1 MNTITLTKQIPVRAD
16 YDCIVC
22 GGGCAGFT
30 AAISA
35 ARAGLRT
42 ALIDRYGFLG
52 GTATAGYVVPISG
65 FYFKENR
72 VVGGIA
78 WEFVNR
84 LEKQGA
90 ALVELPKGHVSV
102 HPEYYKLIAEQMVE
116 ECGVE
121 LYTNAILTDC
131 MTDNRQITH
140 AIIHD
145 KSGTYAL
152 TAKTFIDATGDG
164 DLACMAGAPMRTDE
178 SGSMQPISLCFLIE
192 NVDATTDLLRNY
204 IHHNGKDAKQ
214 SVNTI
219 IRDYLLSCE
228 DAPQFGGPWFNTL
241 LRGNSL
247 AVNITR
253 ACCDATDPHAFAA
266 AERKLRRDMF
276 TLVELLRAK
285 FPEFKDCAI
294 VSSGI
299 NAGIRETRHL
309 IGKGTA
315 TLQSFLDG
323 TTYTCPAAH
332 SAHPMD
338 IHDPKSAGQQLIRLE
353 NNAYI
358 PCDALV
364 CTQLDNL
371 ITAGRCISAEAG
383 PYASLRVQATLM
395 SIGEAAGLMAKL
407 SQASGTPV
415 HALDETALSAMIA
428 ERNFVL

>member
-1 MNTITLTKQIPVRAD
+1 MNTITLTKNIPVRAD

-22 GGGCAGFT
+22 GGGCAGFV

-42 ALIDRYGFLG
+42 ALIERYGFLG

-65 FYFKENR
+65 FYFKGER

-78 WEFVNR
+78 WEFVKR
-84 LEKQGA
+84 LEEQGA

-102 HPEYYKLIAEQMVE
+102 HPENYKVVAEQMVE
-116 ECGVE
+116 ESGVE
-121 LYTNAILTDC
+121 LYTNTTLIDS
-131 MTDNRQITH
+131 MTEGKNVTH
-140 AIIHD
+140 VVLHD

-164 DLACMAGAPMRTDE
+164 DLAYMAGAPMRSAD
-178 SGSMQPISLCFLIE
+178 SGTMQPISLCFVIE
-192 NVDATTDLLRNY
+192 NVDATTDLLKNC
-204 IHHNGKDAKQ
+204 IHHNGRDAKQ
-214 SVNTI
+214 SVNTV
-219 IRDYLLSCE
+219 IREYLLSCP

-241 LRGNSL
+241 LLGKSL
-247 AVNITR
+247 AVNVTR
-253 ACCDATDPHAFAA
+253 AGCDATDPRAFAA

-276 TLVELLRAK
+276 AILDLLRAK
-285 FPEFKDCAI
+285 FPEFKDCAV
-294 VSSGI
+294 VSSAI

-323 TTYTCPAAH
+323 TTYACPAAH

-353 NNAYI
+353 NNAYL

-364 CTQLDNL
+364 CEQLDNL
-371 ITAGRCISAEAG
+371 IVAGRCLSAEAA

-395 SIGEAAGLMAKL
+395 STGEAAGLMAKL
-407 SQASGTPV
+407 SRETSRPV
-415 HALDETALSAMIA
+415 HDLEESKLSAMIA
-428 ERNFVL
+428 ERNLVL

>member
-1 MNTITLTKQIPVRAD
+1 MNTITLTKNIPVRAD

-22 GGGCAGFT
+22 GGGCAGFV

-42 ALIDRYGFLG
+42 ALVERYGFLG

-65 FYFKENR
+65 FYFKGNR

-84 LEKQGA
+84 LEAQGA

-102 HPEYYKLIAEQMVE
+102 HPENYKVVAEQMVE
-116 ECGVE
+116 ESGVE
-121 LYTNAILTDC
+121 LYTNTMLIDTVTEGKKVTHVIL
-131 MTDNRQITH
+131 N
-140 AIIHD
+140 D

-164 DLACMAGAPMRTDE
+164 DLADMAGAPMRSAD
-178 SGSMQPISLCFLIE
+178 SGTMQPLSLCFVIE
-192 NVDATTDLLRNY
+192 NTDATTDLLKNC
-204 IHHNGKDAKQ
+204 IHHNGRDAKQ
-214 SVNTI
+214 SVNTVI
-219 IRDYLLSCE
+219 HDYLLSCPE
-228 DAPQFGGPWFNTL
+228 APQFGGPWFNTL
-241 LRGNSL
+241 LLGNSL

-253 ACCDATDPHAFAA
+253 AGCDATDPRAFAA

-276 TLVELLRAK
+276 VIIDLLRAK
-285 FPEFKDCAI
+285 FPEFKNSAI
-294 VSSGI
+294 VSSAI

-338 IHDPKSAGQQLIRLE
+338 IHDPKSSAQQLIRLE
-353 NNAYI
+353 NNAYV

-364 CTQLDNL
+364 CEQLDNL
-371 ITAGRCISAEAG
+371 IVAGRCLSAEAG

-395 SIGEAAGLMAKL
+395 STGEAAGLMAKL
-407 SQASGTPV
+407 SQSSGAPV
-415 HALDETALSAMIA
+415 HALEDATLSAMIA

>member
-1 MNTITLTKQIPVRAD
+1 MNTITLTRSIPVRAE

-22 GGGCAGFT
+22 GGGCAGFV
-30 AAISA
+30 AAVSA

-42 ALIDRYGFLG
+42 ALVERYGFLG

-65 FYFKENR
+65 FYFKGNR

-78 WEFVNR
+78 WEFVKR
-84 LEKQGA
+84 LEEQGA

-102 HPEYYKLIAEQMVE
+102 HPENYKVVAEQMVE
-116 ECGVE
+116 ESGVE
-121 LYTNAILTDC
+121 LYTNTVLIDC
-131 MTDNRQITH
+131 QTNGKQVTH
-140 AIIHD
+140 IVLND

-164 DLACMAGAPMRTDE
+164 DLAYMSGAPMRHAD
-178 SGSMQPISLCFLIE
+178 SGTMQPLSLCFVIE
-192 NVDATTDLLRNY
+192 NVDATTELLKNC
-204 IHHNGKDAKQ
+204 IHHNGRDAKQ
-214 SVNTI
+214 SVNTVI
-219 IRDYLLSCE
+219 HEYLLTCP

-241 LRGNSL
+241 LLGKSL

-253 ACCDATDPHAFAA
+253 AGCDATDSRAFAA

-276 TLVELLRAK
+276 KIMDLLRVK
-285 FPEFKDCAI
+285 FPEFKDSAV
-294 VSSGI
+294 VSSAI

-353 NNAYI
+353 NNAYV

-364 CTQLDNL
+364 CEQLDNL
-371 ITAGRCISAEAG
+371 IVAGRCLSAEAG

-395 SIGEAAGLMAKL
+395 STGEAAGLMAAL
-407 SQASGTPV
+407 SQSTAAPV
-415 HALDETALSAMIA
+415 HALDEQTLADMI
-428 ERNFVL
+428 RNRSFVL

>member
-1 MNTITLTKQIPVRAD
+1 MNTITLTKHIPVRAD

-22 GGGCAGFT
+22 GGGCAGFV

-35 ARAGLRT
+35 ARAGLRV
-42 ALIDRYGFLG
+42 ALVERYGFLG

-65 FYFKENR
+65 FYFKGER

-78 WEFVNR
+78 WEFVHR
-84 LEKQGA
+84 LEEQGA

-102 HPEYYKLIAEQMVE
+102 HPENYKVVAEQMVE
-116 ECGVE
+116 ESGVE
-121 LYTNAILTDC
+121 LYTNTMLIDSITDGK
-131 MTDNRQITH
+131 TITH
-140 AIIHD
+140 IVLHD

-164 DLACMAGAPMRTDE
+164 DLAHMSGAPMRSAD
-178 SGSMQPISLCFLIE
+178 SGTMQPISLCFVIE
-192 NVDATTDLLRNY
+192 NADATTDLLKNY
-204 IHHNGKDAKQ
+204 IHHNGRDAKQ
-214 SVNTI
+214 SVNTA
-219 IRDYLLSCE
+219 IREYLLSCP

-241 LRGNSL
+241 LLGKSL
-247 AVNITR
+247 AVNVTR
-253 ACCDATDPHAFAA
+253 AGCDATDPRAFAA
-266 AERKLRRDMF
+266 TERKLRRDMF
-276 TLVELLRAK
+276 AIVDLLRAK

-294 VSSGI
+294 VSSAI

-309 IGKGTA
+309 IGKSTA

-323 TTYTCPAAH
+323 TTYACPAAH

-353 NNAYI
+353 NNAYL

-364 CTQLDNL
+364 CEQLDNL
-371 ITAGRCISAEAG
+371 IVAGRCLSAEAA

-395 SIGEAAGLMAKL
+395 STGEAAGLMAKL
-407 SQASGTPV
+407 SHISGAPV
-415 HALDETALSAMIA
+415 HALDNATLSAMIT
-428 ERNFVL
+428 ERGFVL

>member
-1 MNTITLTKQIPVRAD
+1 MSYIHYSKNIPVRAT

-22 GGGCAGFT
+22 GGGCAGFV

-42 ALIDRYGFLG
+42 ALVERYGFLG

-65 FYFKENR
+65 FYFKGER

-78 WEFVNR
+78 WEFVRR
-84 LEKQGA
+84 LEALGA

-102 HPEYYKLIAEQMVE
+102 HPESYKVVAEQMVE
-116 ECGVE
+116 ECDVA
-121 LYTNAILTDC
+121 LYTNTVLIDS
-131 MTDNRQITH
+131 MTDNGKITH
-140 AIIHD
+140 IILND
-145 KSGTYAL
+145 KSGIYAL

-164 DLACMAGAPMRTDE
+164 DLAYMAGAPMRSTN
-178 SGSMQPISLCFLIE
+178 SGTMQPLSLCFVIE
-192 NVDATTDLLRNY
+192 NVDATTDLLKNY
-204 IHHNGKDAKQ
+204 IHHNGRDAKQ
-214 SVNTI
+214 SVNTV
-219 IRDYLLSCE
+219 IREYLLSCP

-241 LRGNSL
+241 LLGKSL
-247 AVNITR
+247 AVNVTR
-253 ACCDATDPHAFAA
+253 AGCDATDPRAYAD
-266 AERKLRRDMF
+266 AERKLRRDM
-276 TLVELLRAK
+276 LAIVELLRAK
-285 FPEFKDCAI
+285 FPEFKDCAV
-294 VSSGI
+294 VSSAI

-309 IGKGTA
+309 IGKATA

-323 TTYTCPAAH
+323 TTYACPAAH

-338 IHDPKSAGQQLIRLE
+338 IHDPKSAAQQLIRLE
-353 NNAYI
+353 NNAYL

-364 CTQLDNL
+364 CEQMDNL
-371 ITAGRCISAEAG
+371 IVAGRCLSAEAA

-395 SIGEAAGLMAKL
+395 STGEAAGLMAKL
-407 SQASGTPV
+407 SHTSGAPV

>member
-1 MNTITLTKQIPVRAD
+1 MNTITLTKNIPVRAD

-22 GGGCAGFT
+22 GGGCAGFV

-42 ALIDRYGFLG
+42 ALIERYGFLG

-65 FYFKENR
+65 FYFKGER

-78 WEFVNR
+78 WEFVKR
-84 LEKQGA
+84 LEEQGA

-102 HPEYYKLIAEQMVE
+102 HPENYKVVAEQMVE
-116 ECGVE
+116 ESGVE
-121 LYTNAILTDC
+121 LYTNTTLIDS
-131 MTDNRQITH
+131 MTEGKNVTH
-140 AIIHD
+140 VVLHD

-164 DLACMAGAPMRTDE
+164 DLAYMAGAPMRSAD
-178 SGSMQPISLCFLIE
+178 SGTMQPISLCFVIE
-192 NVDATTDLLRNY
+192 NVDATTDLLKNY
-204 IHHNGKDAKQ
+204 IHHNGRDAKQ
-214 SVNTI
+214 SVNTV
-219 IRDYLLSCE
+219 IREYLLSCP

-241 LRGNSL
+241 LLGKSL
-247 AVNITR
+247 AVNVTR
-253 ACCDATDPHAFAA
+253 AGCDATDPRAFAA

-276 TLVELLRAK
+276 AILDLLRAK
-285 FPEFKDCAI
+285 FPEFKDCAV
-294 VSSGI
+294 VSSAI

-323 TTYTCPAAH
+323 TTYACPAAH

-353 NNAYI
+353 NNAYL

-364 CTQLDNL
+364 CEQLDNL
-371 ITAGRCISAEAG
+371 IVAGRCLSAEAA

-395 SIGEAAGLMAKL
+395 STGEAAGLMAKL
-407 SQASGTPV
+407 SRETSRPV
-415 HALDETALSAMIA
+415 HDLEESKLSAMIA

>member
-1 MNTITLTKQIPVRAD
+1 MNTITFTKSVPVRAE

-22 GGGCAGFT
+22 GGGCAGFV

-35 ARAGLRT
+35 AREGLRV
-42 ALIDRYGFLG
+42 ALVERYGFLG

-65 FYFKENR
+65 FYFKGNR

-78 WEFVNR
+78 WEFVRR
-84 LEKQGA
+84 LEEQGA

-102 HPEYYKLIAEQMVE
+102 HPENYKVVAEQMVE
-116 ECGVE
+116 ESGVE
-121 LYTNAILTDC
+121 LYTNTVLIDCQTDVGQVTHIIL
-131 MTDNRQITH
+131 N
-140 AIIHD
+140 D

-164 DLACMAGAPMRTDE
+164 DLAYMAGAPMRSTDR
-178 SGSMQPISLCFLIE
+178 GTMQPLSLCFVIE
-192 NVDATTDLLRNY
+192 NVDAATDLLKNC
-204 IHHNGKDAKQ
+204 IHHNGRDAKQ
-214 SVNTI
+214 SVNTVI
-219 IRDYLLSCE
+219 HEYLLTCP

-241 LRGNSL
+241 LLGKSL

-253 ACCDATDPHAFAA
+253 AGCDATDPRAFAA
-266 AERKLRRDMF
+266 AERRMRRDMF
-276 TLVELLRAK
+276 KIMDLLRAK
-285 FPEFKDCAI
+285 FPEFKDSAI
-294 VSSGI
+294 VSSAI

-315 TLQSFLDG
+315 TLQSFLEG
-323 TTYTCPAAH
+323 TTYACPAAH

-353 NNAYI
+353 NNAYV

-364 CTQLDNL
+364 CEQLDNL
-371 ITAGRCISAEAG
+371 IVAGRCLSAEAG

-395 SIGEAAGLMAKL
+395 STGEAAGLMAAL
-407 SQASGTPV
+407 SQSTAAPV
-415 HALDETALSAMIA
+415 HALDEQALADMIRN
-428 ERNFVL
+428 RNFVL

>member
-1 MNTITLTKQIPVRAD
+1 MNHISYSKNIPVRAA
-16 YDCIVC
+16 YDCIIC
-22 GGGCAGFT
+22 GGGCAGFV

-42 ALIDRYGFLG
+42 ALVERYGFLG

-65 FYFKENR
+65 FYFKGER

-78 WEFVNR
+78 WEFVQR
-84 LEKQGA
+84 LEAQGA

-102 HPEYYKLIAEQMVE
+102 HPENYKVVAEQMVE
-116 ECGVE
+116 ESGVE
-121 LYTNAILTDC
+121 LYTNTMLIDS
-131 MTDNRQITH
+131 MTDGGKISH
-140 AIIHD
+140 IILND
-145 KSGTYAL
+145 KSCTYAL

-164 DLACMAGAPMRTDE
+164 DLAYMSGAPMRSVDGGT
-178 SGSMQPISLCFLIE
+178 MQPLSLCFVIE
-192 NVDATTDLLRNY
+192 NADATTDLLKNC
-204 IHHNGKDAKQ
+204 IHHNGRDAKQ
-214 SVNTI
+214 SVNTVI
-219 IRDYLLSCE
+219 HEYLLTCP

-241 LRGNSL
+241 LLGKSL

-253 ACCDATDPHAFAA
+253 AACDATDPRAFAA

-276 TLVELLRAK
+276 QIIDLLRAK
-285 FPEFKDCAI
+285 FPEFKDSAV
-294 VSSGI
+294 VSSAI

-323 TTYTCPAAH
+323 TTYACPAAH

-338 IHDPKSAGQQLIRLE
+338 IHDPKSSAQQLIRLE
-353 NNAYI
+353 NNAYVS
-358 PCDALV
+358 CDALV
-364 CTQLDNL
+364 CEQLDNL
-371 ITAGRCISAEAG
+371 IVAGRCLSAEAG

-395 SIGEAAGLMAKL
+395 STGEAAGLMAKL
-407 SQASGTPV
+407 SQDSSRPV
-415 HALDETALSAMIA
+415 HDLEEDKLSAMIA

>member
-1 MNTITLTKQIPVRAD
+1 MNTITLTKNIPVRAD

-22 GGGCAGFT
+22 GGGCAGFV

-42 ALIDRYGFLG
+42 ALIERYGFLG

-65 FYFKENR
+65 FYFKGER

-78 WEFVNR
+78 WEFVKR
-84 LEKQGA
+84 LEEQGA

-102 HPEYYKLIAEQMVE
+102 HPENYKVVAEQMVE
-116 ECGVE
+116 ESGVE
-121 LYTNAILTDC
+121 LYTNTTLIDS
-131 MTDNRQITH
+131 MTEGKNVTH
-140 AIIHD
+140 VVLHD

-164 DLACMAGAPMRTDE
+164 DLAYMAGAPMRSAD
-178 SGSMQPISLCFLIE
+178 SGTMQPISLCFVIE
-192 NVDATTDLLRNY
+192 NVDATTDLLKNC
-204 IHHNGKDAKQ
+204 IHHNGRDAKQ
-214 SVNTI
+214 SVNTA
-219 IRDYLLSCE
+219 IREYLLSCP

-241 LRGNSL
+241 LLGKSL
-247 AVNITR
+247 AVNVTR
-253 ACCDATDPHAFAA
+253 AGCDATDPRAFAA

-276 TLVELLRAK
+276 AILDLLRAK
-285 FPEFKDCAI
+285 FPEFKDCAV
-294 VSSGI
+294 VSSAI

-323 TTYTCPAAH
+323 TTYACPAAH

-353 NNAYI
+353 NNAYL

-364 CTQLDNL
+364 CEQLDNL
-371 ITAGRCISAEAG
+371 IVAGRCLSAEAA

-395 SIGEAAGLMAKL
+395 STGEAAGLMAKL
-407 SQASGTPV
+407 SRETSRPV
-415 HALDETALSAMIA
+415 HDLEESKLSAMIA
-428 ERNFVL
+428 ERNLVL